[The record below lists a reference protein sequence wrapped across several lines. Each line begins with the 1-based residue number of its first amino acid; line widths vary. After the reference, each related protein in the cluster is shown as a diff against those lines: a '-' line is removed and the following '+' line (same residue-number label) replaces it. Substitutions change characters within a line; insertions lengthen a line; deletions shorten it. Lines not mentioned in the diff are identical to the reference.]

1 MSELTEIS
9 DQFKGLQE
17 KYKQYLP
24 KVDSAL
30 TYDLFLRQM
39 ENPSVTP
46 MYMVEVFTKPGLST
60 EEVQEFIIKKTG
72 TSPAI
77 YDNGT
82 HYIINQKLTIETLK
96 EISEYNDVLEITG
109 KYTGGIGVGGV
120 SQHEY
125 KERQIIR
132 KYHNPSTSSTSS
144 KQHIQKQQTSYDT
157 SIDTLREIKT
167 VFQGL
172 QTLYQTYLPKA
183 DPTLIHDLL
192 VREKEKSEDAPFYMV
207 EIFTKPG
214 TDSEAMKNKIFERT
228 GWLPTVF
235 DKGTH
240 YATNQRLTLETLK
253 EISDSDEVLEVT
265 GDYTGSIGGWGAS
278 HEQSH
283 KEYNRTII
291 PSSAAPAPQSLQLID
306 QEKRSKENNNVKQYF
321 KHQGKR
327 TERSKYQIALL
338 TSIGIVGAIALAGFI
353 ISGGMLPNVNQ
364 NNNTPTPTTLTTT
377 GATPPGALHGYV
389 SGPSGLPAIGASII
403 AANQETGYTENAII
417 SLNGQ
422 YFLNNLPQGEY
433 IVMVAYPDGTNK
445 VVNDFQLES
454 GINHEL
460 DFSY

>member
-1 MSELTEIS
+1 MS
-9 DQFKGLQE
+9 
-17 KYKQYLP
+17 
-24 KVDSAL
+24 
-30 TYDLFLRQM
+30 
-39 ENPSVTP
+39 
-46 MYMVEVFTKPGLST
+46 
-60 EEVQEFIIKKTG
+60 EVQE
-72 TSPAI
+72 
-77 YDNGT
+77 
-82 HYIINQKLTIETLK
+82 
-96 EISEYNDVLEITG
+96 
-109 KYTGGIGVGGV
+109 
-120 SQHEY
+120 
-125 KERQIIR
+125 IR
-132 KYHNPSTSSTSS
+132 S
-144 KQHIQKQQTSYDT
+144 
-157 SIDTLREIKT
+157 

-172 QTLYQTYLPKA
+172 QTLYQIYLPKV
-183 DPTLIHDLL
+183 DPILIHDLL
-192 VREKEKSEDAPFYMV
+192 VREKVKSESAPFYMV

-228 GWLPTVF
+228 GWLPAVF

-291 PSSAAPAPQSLQLID
+291 PSSAAAQSLQSID

-321 KHQGKR
+321 KHQR

-364 NNNTPTPTTLTTT
+364 NNNTPPTILTTT
-377 GATPPGALHGYV
+377 GAAPPAALHGYV
-389 SGPSGLPAIGASII
+389 GGPAGLPAIGASII

-445 VVNDFQLES
+445 VVNDLQLES

>member
-30 TYDLFLRQM
+30 IYDLRQM

-46 MYMVEVFTKPGLST
+46 MYMVEVFTKPGVNT
-60 EEVQEFIIKKTG
+60 EEVREFIIKETG

-96 EISEYNDVLEITG
+96 EISEYHNVLEIIG
-109 KYTGGIGVGGV
+109 EYTGGIGRGGA

-125 KERQIIR
+125 KEHQNIR
-132 KYHNPSTSSTSS
+132 KYHNPSTSLTSYQ
-144 KQHIQKQQTSYDT
+144 QHIQEQQTSYDK

-172 QTLYQTYLPKA
+172 QTLYQTYLSKA
-183 DPTLIHDLL
+183 DPALIHDLL
-192 VREKEKSEDAPFYMV
+192 VREKEKSESAPFYMV

-214 TDSEAMKNKIFERT
+214 TDSEVMKNKIFERT

-240 YATNQRLTLETLK
+240 YATNQRLTVETLK

-291 PSSAAPAPQSLQLID
+291 PSSLAAQSLQSID
-306 QEKRSKENNNVKQYF
+306 QEKRSKANNNNVKQYF
-321 KHQGKR
+321 KHQR

-338 TSIGIVGAIALAGFI
+338 TAIGIVGAIAPAGFI
-353 ISGGMLPNVNQ
+353 ISGGMPRNVNQ
-364 NNNTPTPTTLTTT
+364 NNTPSPTSLTTT
-377 GATPPGALHGYV
+377 STIPPAALHGYV
-389 SGPSGLPAIGASII
+389 SCPAGLPAIGASII

-422 YFLNNLPQGEY
+422 YFLNNLLQGEY
-433 IVMVAYPDGTNK
+433 IVMVAYPDGTTK

>member
-1 MSELTEIS
+1 MSELTKIS
-9 DQFKGLQE
+9 DQFKELQE

-30 TYDLFLRQM
+30 IYDLFLRQM

-46 MYMVEVFTKPGLST
+46 MYMVEVFTKPGVNT
-60 EEVQEFIIKKTG
+60 EEVREFIIKKTG

-96 EISEYNDVLEITG
+96 EISEYDDVLEITG
-109 KYTGGIGVGGV
+109 EYTGGIGGGGA

-125 KERQIIR
+125 KEHQNIR
-132 KYHNPSTSSTSS
+132 KYHNPSTSLTSS
-144 KQHIQKQQTSYDT
+144 KQHTPEQQTSYDK

-183 DPTLIHDLL
+183 DHLLIHDLL

-214 TDSEAMKNKIFERT
+214 TDSEVMKNKIFERT
-228 GWLPTVF
+228 GCLPAVF

-291 PSSAAPAPQSLQLID
+291 PSSSAAAQSLQSID
-306 QEKRSKENNNVKQYF
+306 QEKRSKANNNNVKQYF
-321 KHQGKR
+321 KHQR

-338 TSIGIVGAIALAGFI
+338 TAIGIVGAIALAGFI
-353 ISGGMLPNVNQ
+353 ISGGMPPNVNQ
-364 NNNTPTPTTLTTT
+364 NNAPPMTLTTT
-377 GATPPGALHGYV
+377 SAIPPAALHGYV
-389 SGPSGLPAIGASII
+389 SGPAGLPAIGASII

-445 VVNDFQLES
+445 VVNDFQIES
-454 GINHEL
+454 GISHEL

>member
-1 MSELTEIS
+1 M
-9 DQFKGLQE
+9 
-17 KYKQYLP
+17 
-24 KVDSAL
+24 
-30 TYDLFLRQM
+30 
-39 ENPSVTP
+39 
-46 MYMVEVFTKPGLST
+46 
-60 EEVQEFIIKKTG
+60 
-72 TSPAI
+72 
-77 YDNGT
+77 
-82 HYIINQKLTIETLK
+82 
-96 EISEYNDVLEITG
+96 EITG
-109 KYTGGIGVGGV
+109 EYTGGIGGGGA

-125 KERQIIR
+125 KEHQNTR
-132 KYHNPSTSSTSS
+132 KYHNSSTSLTSS
-144 KQHIQKQQTSYDT
+144 KQHIQEQQTSYDK

-172 QTLYQTYLPKA
+172 QTLYQTYLPKS
-183 DPTLIHDLL
+183 DSTLIHDLL
-192 VREKEKSEDAPFYMV
+192 VREKEKSESAPFYMV

-291 PSSAAPAPQSLQLID
+291 PSSSAAPAAQSLQSID

-377 GATPPGALHGYV
+377 SAIPPAALHGYV
-389 SGPSGLPAIGASII
+389 SGPAGLPAIGASII
-403 AANQETGYTENAII
+403 AAQSRNRIYRKCNNI
-417 SLNGQ
+417 S
-422 YFLNNLPQGEY
+422 
-433 IVMVAYPDGTNK
+433 
-445 VVNDFQLES
+445 
-454 GINHEL
+454 
-460 DFSY
+460 

>member
-30 TYDLFLRQM
+30 IYDLFLRQT

-46 MYMVEVFTKPGLST
+46 LYMVEVFTKPGVNT
-60 EEVQEFIIKKTG
+60 EEVREFIIKKTS

-96 EISEYNDVLEITG
+96 EISEYDDVLEITG
-109 KYTGGIGVGGV
+109 EYTGGIGGGGA

-125 KERQIIR
+125 KEHQNIR
-132 KYHNPSTSSTSS
+132 KYHNPSTSLTSS
-144 KQHIQKQQTSYDT
+144 KQHTPEQQTSYDK
-157 SIDTLREIKT
+157 SIDTLREIKI

-192 VREKEKSEDAPFYMV
+192 VREKEKSESAPFYMV

-228 GWLPTVF
+228 GCLPAVF

-291 PSSAAPAPQSLQLID
+291 PSSSAAAQSLQSID
-306 QEKRSKENNNVKQYF
+306 QEKRSKANNNNVKQYF
-321 KHQGKR
+321 KHQR

-338 TSIGIVGAIALAGFI
+338 TAIGIVGAIALAGFI
-353 ISGGMLPNVNQ
+353 ISGGMPPNVN
-364 NNNTPTPTTLTTT
+364 
-377 GATPPGALHGYV
+377 
-389 SGPSGLPAIGASII
+389 
-403 AANQETGYTENAII
+403 
-417 SLNGQ
+417 
-422 YFLNNLPQGEY
+422 
-433 IVMVAYPDGTNK
+433 
-445 VVNDFQLES
+445 
-454 GINHEL
+454 
-460 DFSY
+460 

>member
-46 MYMVEVFTKPGLST
+46 MYTVEVFTKPGLST
-60 EEVQEFIIKKTG
+60 EEVREFIIKKTG

-291 PSSAAPAPQSLQLID
+291 PYSAAPAPQSLQSID

>member
-46 MYMVEVFTKPGLST
+46 MYMVEVFTKPGVGT
-60 EEVQEFIIKKTG
+60 EEVREFIIKKTG

-109 KYTGGIGVGGV
+109 KYTGGIGGGGGA

-125 KERQIIR
+125 KEHQNIR
-132 KYHNPSTSSTSS
+132 KYHNPSTSLTSS
-144 KQHIQKQQTSYDT
+144 QQHIQKQQTSYDK

-192 VREKEKSEDAPFYMV
+192 VREKEKSEAAPFYMV

-240 YATNQRLTLETLK
+240 YATNQRLTLKTLK

-291 PSSAAPAPQSLQLID
+291 PSSSSAAAQSLQSID
-306 QEKRSKENNNVKQYF
+306 QEKRSKGSNNVKQYF
-321 KHQGKR
+321 KHQR

-338 TSIGIVGAIALAGFI
+338 TAIGIVGAIALAGFI

-364 NNNTPTPTTLTTT
+364 NNAPSPMTLTTT
-377 GATPPGALHGYV
+377 SAIPPAALHGYV
-389 SGPSGLPAIGASII
+389 SGPAGLPAIGASII

-445 VVNDFQLES
+445 VVNDFQIES

>member
-1 MSELTEIS
+1 MSELIEIS
-9 DQFKGLQE
+9 DQFKTLQQ

-30 TYDLFLRQM
+30 IYDLFLRQM

-46 MYMVEVFTKPGLST
+46 MYMVEVFTKPGVNT
-60 EEVQEFIIKKTG
+60 EETREFIINKTG
-72 TSPAI
+72 MSPAI

-82 HYIINQKLTIETLK
+82 HYVINQKLTIETLK
-96 EISEYNDVLEITG
+96 EISASDDVLEITG
-109 KYTGGIGVGGV
+109 EYIGGIRGGEA
-120 SQHEY
+120 SQHEH
-125 KERQIIR
+125 KEHQNIQ
-132 KYHNPSTSSTSS
+132 KYHNPSTSLTSS
-144 KQHIQKQQTSYDT
+144 QRHIQEQQTSYNK

-167 VFQGL
+167 VFKGL
-172 QTLYQTYLPKA
+172 QTLYQTYLPKT
-183 DPTLIHDLL
+183 DPILIHDLL

-214 TDSEAMKNKIFERT
+214 TDSEAMKNKIFEKT
-228 GWLPTVF
+228 SWLPAVY

-240 YATNQRLTLETLK
+240 YATNQRLTLEILK
-253 EISDSDEVLEVT
+253 EISDSEEVLEVT

-291 PSSAAPAPQSLQLID
+291 PSSAAQSLQSID
-306 QEKRSKENNNVKQYF
+306 QEKSSKENNNVKQYF
-321 KHQGKR
+321 KHQR
-327 TERSKYQIALL
+327 TETSKYKIALL
-338 TSIGIVGAIALAGFI
+338 TAIGIVGVIALAGFI
-353 ISGGMLPNVNQ
+353 ISGGMPPNVNQ
-364 NNNTPTPTTLTTT
+364 NNTPSPTSLT
-377 GATPPGALHGYV
+377 ATAAIPPAALHGYV
-389 SGPSGLPAIGASII
+389 GGPTGLPAIGASII

-417 SLNGQ
+417 SVNGQ

-445 VVNDFQLES
+445 VVNDFQIES